1 MKNKKNTKTHNKL
14 RERIK
19 ELNCLYGLSKLIERS
34 SISLEEIFQEM
45 VFLIP
50 PAWQYSDVTC
60 VRIVFKDKEYKTDDF
75 KMTKWKQSSD
85 IKAGGKKSGVLEV
98 YYLKDR
104 PRSYEGPF
112 MKEERNLIDAIAE
125 RLGGI
130 IERKTAVIV
139 LQKQKKDLEQKN
151 IALSEILGQ
160 IEIEKKQLKDNV
172 ILNVEEFVLPI
183 IEKLRIKN
191 ESLKHVK
198 LLRKNLKKLT
208 SSFGRRLTE
217 KSAKLSPREI
227 EICNMIKNGLTSK
240 EISGMLSISIL
251 TVERHRFNVR
261 KKLGLVKQ
269 GLNLTTFLK
278 TL

>member
-125 RLGGI
+125 RLEGI

-217 KSAKLSPREI
+217 KSAKLSPREV

-261 KKLGLVKQ
+261 NKFGLVKQ